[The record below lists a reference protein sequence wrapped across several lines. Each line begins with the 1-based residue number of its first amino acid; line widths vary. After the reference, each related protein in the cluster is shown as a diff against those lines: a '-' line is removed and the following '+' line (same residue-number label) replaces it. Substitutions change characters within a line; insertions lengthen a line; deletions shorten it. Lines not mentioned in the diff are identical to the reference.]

1 MIGSDYDTPIMYQ
14 DLGAY
19 SMNSFGMPFGGM
31 IGMPYAN
38 TSYLGG
44 VTMQP
49 QLCQDK
55 VDLINKKDAEGNKTL
70 KKLAYT
76 LGALL
81 LIGYIP
87 YFRKQITKAGGIGQY
102 ISNHFTNLTT
112 KIKNIF
118 SKNSNP

>member
-19 SMNSFGMPFGGM
+19 SMNPSGMPVGGM
-31 IGMPYAN
+31 MGMPYAN

-55 VDLINKKDAEGNKTL
+55 VDLMNKKDAEGKNTF
-70 KKLAYT
+70 KKIAIT

-81 LIGYIP
+81 LIGYVP
-87 YFRKQITKAGGIGQY
+87 YFRKQIKKAGGIAKY
-102 ISNHFTNLTT
+102 LSNHWTNIST
-112 KIKNIF
+112 KVKNMF